1 VRRQVFKQFLDCGTS
16 LFIHCGRT
24 LLQEPLEIE
33 CYVFQMTYPVDSRIR
48 FRLYAGRE
56 VDGVIRAILQT
67 TSGVRYRVD
76 YGNGP

>member
-1 VRRQVFKQFLDCGTS
+1 
-16 LFIHCGRT
+16 
-24 LLQEPLEIE
+24 
-33 CYVFQMTYPVDSRIR
+33 MTYRVDSRIC

-76 YGNGP
+76 YGNGPYVATINPELQPEKPDAPKDVEF